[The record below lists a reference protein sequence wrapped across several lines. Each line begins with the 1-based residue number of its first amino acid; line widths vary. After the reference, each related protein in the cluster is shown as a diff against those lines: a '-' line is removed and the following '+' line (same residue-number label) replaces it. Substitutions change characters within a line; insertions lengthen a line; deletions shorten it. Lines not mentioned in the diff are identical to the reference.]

1 MASPFPSV
9 IAETALVSAA
19 PPSGSLA
26 VLAGPPRSAAPF
38 PGPGVTPPVL
48 LRIMDLGYLEAR
60 SRGAPVL
67 THLSQNA
74 ADTTTL
80 EG

>member
-1 MASPFPSV
+1 M
-9 IAETALVSAA
+9 AETALVSTA
-19 PPSGSLA
+19 PPSGSFA
-26 VLAGPPRSAAPF
+26 VLAGPSRSASPF

-48 LRIMDLGYLEAR
+48 LWIMGLGYLEGR
-60 SRGAPVL
+60 SRGGPVL
-67 THLSQNA
+67 THLGQNT